1 MSNIEEFKKLYNFEF
16 EEIKAKNYKEI
27 EKKYLASIRKEKKKV
42 LLLYF

>member
-16 EEIKAKNYKEI
+16 EEIKTKDYKEI
-27 EKKYLASIRKEKKKV
+27 EKKKV